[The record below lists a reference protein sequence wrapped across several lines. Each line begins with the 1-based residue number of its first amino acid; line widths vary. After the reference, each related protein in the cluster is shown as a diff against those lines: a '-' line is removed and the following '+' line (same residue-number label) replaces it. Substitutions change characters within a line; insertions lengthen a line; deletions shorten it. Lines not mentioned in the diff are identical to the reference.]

1 MHEGDS
7 LARAAF
13 FILSGDSSPLRVDPP
28 SDSFTTMRYSY
39 VFILATVVNSLS
51 SSVAA
56 QLEEPAQAET
66 SAETPS
72 TELDSDKDATTP
84 VKVRHGTL
92 SVDPLGFLLFGP
104 TVNAEAAIGQ
114 VGIGAGFRWFS
125 PGLLANKLFL
135 NDGSHFAFSY
145 GIALRGTYY
154 FLQPL
159 AGPHVGL
166 AVELLHTRAE
176 DDDARIATISTYLI
190 PQIEGGYRLALRR
203 FLIGG
208 TAAVGYAVRAG
219 SKVENLP
226 GGTNA
231 DRYTVVNESSFYGT
245 ARLDL
250 GFYF

>member
-1 MHEGDS
+1 
-7 LARAAF
+7 
-13 FILSGDSSPLRVDPP
+13 
-28 SDSFTTMRYSY
+28 MRYSY
-39 VFILATVVNSLS
+39 AFILATVVSSLS
-51 SSVAA
+51 SSTSA
-56 QLEEPAQAET
+56 QPGESAQVET
-66 SAETPS
+66 SAETQP
-72 TELDSDKDATTP
+72 TGVDADKDAP
-84 VKVRHGTL
+84 DAVKARHGTL

-104 TVNAEAAIGQ
+104 TVNGEAAIGP

-145 GIALRGTYY
+145 GIALRGNYY

-176 DDDARIATISTYLI
+176 DDDARIATISTYII

-203 FLIGG
+203 FLVGG
-208 TAAVGYAVRAG
+208 VLAVGYAARAA
-219 SKVENLP
+219 SKVDNLP
-226 GGTNA
+226 GGNNA
-231 DRYTVVNESSFYGT
+231 DLYTVLNESSFYGT